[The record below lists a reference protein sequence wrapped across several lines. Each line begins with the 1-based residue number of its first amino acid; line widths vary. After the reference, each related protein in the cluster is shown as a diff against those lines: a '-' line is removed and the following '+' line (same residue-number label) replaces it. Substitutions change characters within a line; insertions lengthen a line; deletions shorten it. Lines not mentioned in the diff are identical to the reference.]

1 MVSRFEIININL
13 VISPYFQKVFQKIDG
28 IWNTMILSVNLDEEI
43 EKIDKPYS
51 PVEIASVN
59 QYTVR
64 MAMFEGEYH
73 WHLHLNEEELF
84 FVYRGAI
91 VIQFRDMPDKTLY
104 EGELAVVPKGVEHCP
119 KSLKPSVVLMFEPK
133 VLQSRGD

>member
-1 MVSRFEIININL
+1 MGSRFEIIIINL
-13 VISPYFQKVFQKIDG
+13 VFSLHFHKVFQKKDG

-59 QYTVR
+59 QYAVR
-64 MAMFEGEYH
+64 MALFEGEYH
-73 WHLHLNEEELF
+73 WHLHLNEDELF

-91 VIQFRDMPDKTLY
+91 VIQLRDMPDKTLN
-104 EGELAVVPKGVEHCP
+104 EGELVVVPKGVEHCP
-119 KSLKPSVVLMFEPK
+119 KSLEPSVVLMFEPL
-133 VLQSRGD
+133 VLQSSGD